1 MDKSTATDVIVEIIT
16 KVAGILICV
25 IGIGVWYA
33 DYLVF
38 RAIGALCGH
47 LASLVGITG
56 EASVGVMIIG
66 WALGLGLMLAIAMIG
81 VLVCAF
87 GVGVFIGED

>member
-1 MDKSTATDVIVEIIT
+1 MIQNMIK
-16 KVAGILICV
+16 KVAGIIICL

-38 RAIGALCGH
+38 SAIGALCGY

-56 EASVGVMIIG
+56 EASIGVMIIG
-66 WALGLGLMLAIAMIG
+66 WVIGLGLMAAIFITGAAICM
-81 VLVCAF
+81 F
-87 GVGVFIGED
+87 GAVVFSEEL

>member
-1 MDKSTATDVIVEIIT
+1 MNKDTATDVIVEIIS
-16 KVAGILICV
+16 KVIGILICV
-25 IGIGVWYA
+25 VGIGVWYA

-56 EASVGVMIIG
+56 EASIGVMIIG
-66 WALGLGLMLAIAMIG
+66 WVIGLGLMATIALIG
-81 VLVCAF
+81 VFVCAF
-87 GVGVFIGED
+87 GVGAFMEES

>member
-1 MDKSTATDVIVEIIT
+1 MIQSMIK
-16 KVAGILICV
+16 KVAGIIICL

-38 RAIGALCGH
+38 RAIGAICGY

-56 EASVGVMIIG
+56 TSSVGVMIIG
-66 WALGLGLMLAIAMIG
+66 WFIGLGVMVGIFAIGAMICILG
-81 VLVCAF
+81 AK
-87 GVGVFIGED
+87 VFAEEL

>member
-38 RAIGALCGH
+38 RAIGALCGY

-56 EASVGVMIIG
+56 EASVGVMVIG
-66 WALGLGLMLAIAMIG
+66 WALGFGLMVMIAVIG
-81 VLVCAF
+81 ALVCAF
-87 GVGVFIGED
+87 GIGVFVEES